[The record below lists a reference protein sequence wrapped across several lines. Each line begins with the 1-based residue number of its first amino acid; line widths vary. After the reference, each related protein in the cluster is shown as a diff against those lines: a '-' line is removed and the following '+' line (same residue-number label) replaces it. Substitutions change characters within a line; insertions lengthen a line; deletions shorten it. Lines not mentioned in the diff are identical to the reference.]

1 MGKNKNQKRDFLKYF
16 KHTSVLYSR
25 KIAALDVPGVSSG
38 RDIMREASKN
48 IKTQSAMLKRELDR
62 GINSKLQ
69 QRVKSLEQK
78 INNIKMSIQH
88 IKIYNEHLYHDA
100 DSKLAEL
107 DASLSMIREM
117 FEKLNYI
124 KTEGDLM
131 DIQCREIEDKI
142 KLTATKIS
150 SSMTSLNQLIDP

>member
-1 MGKNKNQKRDFLKYF
+1 
-16 KHTSVLYSR
+16 
-25 KIAALDVPGVSSG
+25 
-38 RDIMREASKN
+38 
-48 IKTQSAMLKRELDR
+48 MLKRELDR

-78 INNIKMSIQH
+78 INNIKMSIHH
-88 IKIYNEHLYHDA
+88 IKIDNEHLYHDA

-131 DIQCREIEDKI
+131 DVQCREIEGT
-142 KLTATKIS
+142 KLNLEPWPWMIFR
-150 SSMTSLNQLIDP
+150 